1 MPSTRIER
9 PFAGR
14 IRAFDVAPLGIIERL
29 ERACQAGMGEIL
41 GRLQGRLNPFTGG
54 YDPLF
59 RHADIRETLRLG
71 LIGAG
76 ASDAEATECIVE
88 AVDGRPIAPHLGLA
102 VAIMTAYAFGVEDTL
117 KKSEAPAPEGGPA
130 PKRPGQRSRR
140 ATSPGP

>member
-1 MPSTRIER
+1 MTSTRIER

-14 IRAFDVAPLGIIERL
+14 IRAFDVAPLGIVERL

-59 RHADIRETLRLG
+59 RHADIRETIRLG

-76 ASDAEATECIVE
+76 ATDAEATECVIE
-88 AVDGRPIAPHLGLA
+88 AIDGRPVAEHLGLA
-102 VAIMTAYAFGVEDTL
+102 VAIVTAYAFGVDDAL
-117 KKSEAPAPEGGPA
+117 GKSEGPA
-130 PKRPGQRSRR
+130 AKRPRARKSSGP